1 MSLADTNFDAPLS
14 RPALAVELTDR
25 MRRMIMEG
33 ELQAG
38 EKVPEK
44 ALTERFGVSRTP
56 VREALKV
63 LAHEGFVQL
72 VPNRG
77 AIVSGE
83 TMNELTELFPLVA
96 ALEGLAGELAAER
109 ASEAEIAAIADLTR
123 RLGAAY
129 EARDRPAYFEI
140 NQAIHSAILAA
151 AANPTLSQH
160 HAMVARR
167 VYRARYQA
175 NLTPERW
182 LTATREHEGIQ
193 AALEARD
200 GPLLGSLMKAHLTH
214 KLQSLLAHAE
224 AEAGAGTAG

>member
-1 MSLADTNFDAPLS
+1 MSLADLNPEGFLT

-33 ELQAG
+33 ELKGG

-77 AIVSGE
+77 AVVARQTLS
-83 TMNELTELFPLVA
+83 ELAELFPLIAV
-96 ALEGLAGELAAER
+96 LEGLAGELAAER
-109 ASEAEIAAIADLTR
+109 ASDEDIAAIGELTR
-123 RLGAAY
+123 RLR
-129 EARDRPAYFEI
+129 ESHEMQDRPTYFEI
-140 NQAIHSAILAA
+140 NQAIHAAILTAA
-151 AANPTLSQH
+151 GNPTLIQH

-182 LTATREHEGIQ
+182 LAATREHEVIH
-193 AALEARD
+193 AALARRD
-200 GPLLGSLMKAHLTH
+200 APLLGRLMKEHLQF
-214 KLQSLLAHAE
+214 KLQTLVAIIDE
-224 AEAGAGTAG
+224 

>member
-1 MSLADTNFDAPLS
+1 MSLADLNPDGFVT

-33 ELQAG
+33 ELKGG

-63 LAHEGFVQL
+63 LAHEGLVQL

-77 AIVSGE
+77 AIVSRQ
-83 TMNELTELFPLVA
+83 TITELAELFPLIA

-109 ASEAEIAAIADLTR
+109 ASEPDIVAIGELTD
-123 RLGAAY
+123 RLRKAY
-129 EARDRPAYFEI
+129 DTGDRPAYFEV
-140 NQAIHSAILAA
+140 NQAIHGAILAA
-151 AANPTLSQH
+151 AGNPTLTQH

-182 LTATREHEGIQ
+182 LAATQEHEAIHAALATRD
-193 AALEARD
+193 AAL
-200 GPLLGSLMKAHLTH
+200 LGRLMKEHLQH
-214 KLQSLLAHAE
+214 KLQTLASTDSQSDF
-224 AEAGAGTAG
+224 GG

>member
-1 MSLADTNFDAPLS
+1 MSLADTDFDAPLS

-96 ALEGLAGELAAER
+96 ALE
-109 ASEAEIAAIADLTR
+109 
-123 RLGAAY
+123 
-129 EARDRPAYFEI
+129 
-140 NQAIHSAILAA
+140 
-151 AANPTLSQH
+151 
-160 HAMVARR
+160 
-167 VYRARYQA
+167 
-175 NLTPERW
+175 
-182 LTATREHEGIQ
+182 
-193 AALEARD
+193 
-200 GPLLGSLMKAHLTH
+200 
-214 KLQSLLAHAE
+214 
-224 AEAGAGTAG
+224 

>member
-1 MSLADTNFDAPLS
+1 MSLTDIEGPEQLH

-25 MRRMIMEG
+25 LRRMIMED
-33 ELQAG
+33 ELKAG

-63 LAHEGFVQL
+63 LAHEGFVTL

-77 AIVSGE
+77 AIVSGQSAE
-83 TMNELTELFPLVA
+83 ELAELFPLIA
-96 ALEGLAGELAAER
+96 ALEGVAGELAAER
-109 ASEAEIAAIADLTR
+109 ASADEIAAIGERTR
-123 RLGAAY
+123 RMREAY
-129 EARDRPAYFEI
+129 ERRDRPAYFEI
-140 NQAIHSAILAA
+140 NQSIHAAILTA
-151 AANPTLSQH
+151 AANPTLSRH
-160 HAMVARR
+160 HASIARR

-182 LTATREHEGIQ
+182 LAATREHEAIQ

-200 GPLLGSLMKAHLTH
+200 GRLLGTLMKEHLQH
-214 KLQSLLAHAE
+214 KLAALMSDGHAR
-224 AEAGAGTAG
+224 

>member
-1 MSLADTNFDAPLS
+1 MSLADTDFDAPLS

-83 TMNELTELFPLVA
+83 TMNELTELFPQ
-96 ALEGLAGELAAER
+96 
-109 ASEAEIAAIADLTR
+109 IAAIADLTR

-214 KLQSLLAHAE
+214 KLESLLAHAE
-224 AEAGAGTAG
+224 AEAAAG